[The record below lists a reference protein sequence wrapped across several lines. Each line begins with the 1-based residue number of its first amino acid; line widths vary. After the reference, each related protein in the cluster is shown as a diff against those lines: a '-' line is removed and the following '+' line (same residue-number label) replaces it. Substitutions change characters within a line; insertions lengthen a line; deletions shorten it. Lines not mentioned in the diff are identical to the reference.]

1 MLETKSADS
10 SQKILDV
17 LKSIKGEL
25 TDIKTE
31 VRKEFAE
38 VHEQLVFFAET
49 AVTKTEFEQAIN
61 NILSEMATKEDLNRY
76 ATKADLLHF
85 SDRFDAKFADLRQD
99 LIIAIRGTD
108 KKFLKF
114 AL

>member
-1 MLETKSADS
+1 MANELDS
-10 SQKILDV
+10 KFHLIDTQFDGLRQTNEKILDV
-17 LKSIKGEL
+17 LKFIKGEL
-25 TDIKTE
+25 SEIQ
-31 VRKEFAE
+31 
-38 VHEQLVFFAET
+38 EQLAFFAET
-49 AVTKTEFEQAIN
+49 AVTKTEFEQA
-61 NILSEMATKEDLNRY
+61 LAKMATKEELNRF

-99 LIIAIRGTD
+99 LVIAIRGSD